1 MTLPQQPNGAP
12 QRRKPIWP
20 WIVLLVLTLC
30 AIYSYNRA
38 NEIIAELSDT
48 LPPALLNLFEDI
60 LRGRPARP
68 WRAQHRRLSETPA
81 VKGRPSSGRT
91 SCHDH
96 KRKKA
101 PQRGGAG

>member
-48 LPPALLNLFEDI
+48 LPPALLNLFEDL
-60 LRGRPARP
+60 LRGEG
-68 WRAQHRRLSETPA
+68 RR
-81 VKGRPSSGRT
+81 GHGGPSIGV
-91 SCHDH
+91 
-96 KRKKA
+96 
-101 PQRGGAG
+101 

>member
-60 LRGRPARP
+60 LRKAGTAMAGPASAFERDARRKGSPILRP
-68 WRAQHRRLSETPA
+68 HIMS
-81 VKGRPSSGRT
+81 
-91 SCHDH
+91 
-96 KRKKA
+96 
-101 PQRGGAG
+101 

>member
-1 MTLPQQPNGAP
+1 MTIPQQPNGTP

-38 NEIIAELSDT
+38 NDIIAELSDT

-60 LRGRPARP
+60 LRG
-68 WRAQHRRLSETPA
+68 
-81 VKGRPSSGRT
+81 SGR
-91 SCHDH
+91 HGD
-96 KRKKA
+96 
-101 PQRGGAG
+101 GGPSIGV

>member
-1 MTLPQQPNGAP
+1 MTIPQQPNGTP

-38 NEIIAELSDT
+38 NDILAELSNT

-60 LRGRPARP
+60 LRGG
-68 WRAQHRRLSETPA
+68 
-81 VKGRPSSGRT
+81 GRHGDGGPSIGI
-91 SCHDH
+91 
-96 KRKKA
+96 
-101 PQRGGAG
+101 